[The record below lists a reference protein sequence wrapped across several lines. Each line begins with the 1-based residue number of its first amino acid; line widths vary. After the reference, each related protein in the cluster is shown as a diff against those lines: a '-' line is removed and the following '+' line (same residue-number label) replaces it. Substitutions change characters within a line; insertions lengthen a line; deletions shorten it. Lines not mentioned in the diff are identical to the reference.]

1 MSQENVEVV
10 RALTEAG
17 NRVDIDAVV
26 ALLTSDVIWE
36 ENAELPGLREVYRGR
51 SEVRAWAAEILEIF
65 ESPHQGLDRITELSG
80 DRVFTETVISAHGK
94 GSGVPA
100 ELRYWAVYWIKEGK
114 IARRQVFWNREEA
127 FAGAGLTE

>member
-10 RALTEAG
+10 RAVTEAG
-17 NRVDIDAVV
+17 NRVDIEAAV

-36 ENAELPGLREVYRGR
+36 ENAELPGLRQVYRGR
-51 SEVRAWAAEILEIF
+51 AEVRDWAAEILEIF
-65 ESPHQGLDRITELSG
+65 ESPHQELDRITEVSG
-80 DRVFTETVISAHGK
+80 DRVLTENVLTAHGR

-100 ELRYWAVYWIKEGK
+100 ELCYWALYWIREGK

-127 FAGAGLTE
+127 LAGAGLTE

>member
-1 MSQENVEVV
+1 MSQENVKVV

-17 NRVDIDAVV
+17 NRVEIEAVV

-51 SEVRAWAAEILEIF
+51 SAVRAWAAEILEIF
-65 ESPHQGLDRITELSG
+65 ESPHQEVDRITEVSG
-80 DRVFTETVISAHGK
+80 DRVFTENVLTAHGK
-94 GSGVPA
+94 GSGVPT
-100 ELRYWAVYWIKEGK
+100 ELRYWALYWIREGK
-114 IARRQVFWNREEA
+114 IARRQVFWSREEA